1 MGNLVRLEEIKC
13 PSCGATLTI
22 PENNTKVIKCEYCGS
37 EFVVNMEQEQRTAPP
52 PRPDWVPMQ
61 PIAPTQPSS
70 AVRAVVLIIAGLAG
84 FLVMIGFM

>member
-37 EFVVNMEQEQRTAPP
+37 EFVVNMEQENNTVPP

-61 PIAPTQPSS
+61 PVQSNS
-70 AVRAVVLIIAGLAG
+70 
-84 FLVMIGFM
+84 

>member
-22 PENNTKVIKCEYCGS
+22 PENSTNVIIKREYSVVKCEYCGS
-37 EFVVNMEQEQRTAPP
+37 EFVVNMEQENNTVPP

-61 PIAPTQPSS
+61 PVQSNSS
-70 AVRAVVLIIAGLAG
+70 SSPIRAYAAICCA
-84 FLVMIGFM
+84 